1 MFKIAES
8 KSFESFI
15 NNFMLILGFLFSC
28 LMFYFD
34 LNYHHK
40 IPTISIEILTMLT
53 YGVLFYILHKHPQYI
68 VQIEITQTIYLV
80 FVSIAIF
87 FWGGGLS
94 IGNMLTF
101 ILALSATI
109 LLNRNK
115 VLRFFSFFNPLLI
128 ISFVIIEC
136 MVPSLRQIDNRLP
149 YKYLVIYDLEFLVTS
164 CSIFSLIAYVKY
176 AYDFNRNS
184 LEENTKILYQTNEEL
199 QTLTEELR
207 AQSEEVTA
215 QNEQIIL
222 QNNMLKE
229 IMEELQSKQII
240 LEELNLKLEE
250 KVLKRTAS
258 LKHKNEKLA
267 SYAFF
272 NAHILRAPVCRIQG
286 LVSLIK
292 TDYKN
297 KENLSLYIG
306 YLNESV
312 EELELITN
320 KTSKLL
326 DSEENI
332 SQDELNK
339 LFIEIFD
346 GKKTVF

>member
-1 MFKIAES
+1 
-8 KSFESFI
+8 
-15 NNFMLILGFLFSC
+15 
-28 LMFYFD
+28 
-34 LNYHHK
+34 
-40 IPTISIEILTMLT
+40 
-53 YGVLFYILHKHPQYI
+53 
-68 VQIEITQTIYLV
+68 
-80 FVSIAIF
+80 
-87 FWGGGLS
+87 
-94 IGNMLTF
+94 
-101 ILALSATI
+101 
-109 LLNRNK
+109 
-115 VLRFFSFFNPLLI
+115 
-128 ISFVIIEC
+128 
-136 MVPSLRQIDNRLP
+136 MVPSLRQIDNQLP

-215 QNEQIIL
+215 QNEHIIL

-250 KVLKRTAS
+250 KVLKRTES
-258 LKHKNEKLA
+258 LKYKNEKLA

-292 TDYKN
+292 TDYKS

-326 DSEENI
+326 DTEENI